1 MATML
6 PPVIDE
12 STVSDAERRVF
23 ALMKHAPDT
32 DGWVV
37 LHSLGLSH
45 RGRKPYGEI
54 DFVVLIPGEGVLC
67 IEVKGGRIAC
77 RNGEWETT
85 DRNGTTR
92 RLNRSPFLQAREGM
106 FALRDVVNQR
116 TQRQIPDTLVFAY
129 AVVMPDIRFALRTPE
144 WESWQIIDRDSLLR
158 PLSTLLRS
166 VVRNTAALLCPPP
179 AGEPTAA
186 SVRIIK
192 QRLRPDFE
200 LVVARTAQIEQTEE
214 KLLQLTEG
222 QYATLDMLTENSRC
236 LVSGAAGTG
245 KTMLALEF
253 ARRAALSGG
262 RTLFICFNRLL
273 GDWLERQCSSLA
285 ADHLLTAGSYH
296 KLLREVILDSPL
308 ADEFKRIEQR
318 GDARPLFAEA
328 YPEQGALALAEKEP
342 YDVLVVDEAQ
352 DLLSASAVDV
362 LNVWLRDGLSNGRW
376 AIFGDFERQAIF
388 GGQTA
393 EELKANL
400 AQAAPEFTRAAL
412 KVNCRNSRNIGQET
426 ALLSGFDAPPY
437 RMGQV
442 LGLPVD
448 YRYYRTPEAQCGILN
463 EVLRSL
469 LAEGV
474 RPRDVVVLSE
484 YKLANS
490 GIAGIDGG
498 RDFHVAEMAEAV
510 PATLRIPAIRFATA
524 QAFKGMESPVIILCD
539 VERVTD
545 AAPQSL
551 LYVAMSRARAHLIL
565 LVDES
570 LRPAVAD
577 IVRAG
582 LQAAWR

>member
-23 ALMKHAPDT
+23 ALVKHAPDT

-54 DFVVLIPGEGVLC
+54 DFVVLMPGEGVLC
-67 IEVKGGRIAC
+67 LEVKGGRIAC
-77 RNGEWETT
+77 RDGEWETT
-85 DRNGTTR
+85 DRHGITR

-106 FALRDVVNQR
+106 FALRDAVNQR
-116 TQRQIPDTLVFAY
+116 AQGQVPDNLVFAY

-144 WESWQIIDRDSLLR
+144 CEPWQVIDRDSLLR
-158 PLSTLLRS
+158 PVSTLLRR
-166 VVRNTAALLCPPP
+166 VVRETAALIRPPL

-186 SVRIIK
+186 SIRAIR
-192 QRLRPDFE
+192 QLLRPDFE
-200 LVVARTAQIEQTEE
+200 LVVARTAQIEKTEA
-214 KLLQLTEG
+214 KLLQLTED

-236 LVSGAAGTG
+236 LVYGAAGTG

-253 ARRAALSGG
+253 ARRAALAEQ
-262 RTLFICFNRLL
+262 RTLFLCFNRLL
-273 GDWLERQCSSLA
+273 GEWLEHQCQPLSA
-285 ADHLLTAGSYH
+285 THPLTAGSYH
-296 KLLREVILDSPL
+296 KLLRAIILDSPL
-308 ADEFKRIEQR
+308 AGEFTRIEQGR
-318 GDARPLFAEA
+318 DAQALFGEA
-328 YPEQGALALAEKEP
+328 YPEHGALALAERQP
-342 YDVLVVDEAQ
+342 YDVLVLDEAQ
-352 DLLSASAVDV
+352 DMLSASAVDV
-362 LNVWLRDGLSNGRW
+362 LNAWLRGGLADGRW

-393 EELKANL
+393 EALKANL
-400 AQAAPEFTRAAL
+400 VQAAPQFTRAGL

-442 LGLPVD
+442 PGLPVD
-448 YRYYRTPEAQCGILN
+448 YRYYRSAEDQRRVLSEI
-463 EVLRSL
+463 LRSL

-474 RPRDVVVLSE
+474 RPIDVVVLSQ
-484 YKLANS
+484 YRLSNS
-490 GIAGIDGG
+490 AIAGIDGG
-498 RDFHVAEMAEAV
+498 RDFQIAEMGEAV
-510 PATLRIPAIRFATA
+510 PVHGRTPVIRFATV
-524 QAFKGMESPVIILCD
+524 QSFKGMESPVVVLCD

-551 LYVAMSRARAHLIL
+551 LYVAMSRARAQLIL

-570 LRPAVAD
+570 LRRTVAD
-577 IVRAG
+577 IIRAG
-582 LQAAWR
+582 LRVVWR